1 MKKNEP
7 IICITNAC
15 NQKCVFCSR
24 GGYEPADTPGRI
36 KRLIGE
42 FKDSICVEGGEPA
55 LAKDLLRWVAYA
67 KARGTRDII
76 LVTNGTGLERTAFVE
91 DLLKAG
97 VTMFNV
103 QIPAHNGR
111 LFDLV
116 TGTRNNFAK
125 RAAAVKN
132 LLAVAGGGRVR
143 LTFVV
148 NSVTGRFLPQYARF
162 IAANFPGI
170 LYIEI
175 NMIKVLGHVEKRT
188 WLEPRLAA
196 IKPELAKAFG
206 IFDKSGVKFLT
217 DGFPLC
223 LTPGYEDRA
232 IDTFKMAHVKSALY
246 LGEKKRCAVCS
257 GCTLKNICP
266 GLRADYLE
274 LYGSAELRPSRKDPR
289 PIIKKAA
296 NQLR

>member
-7 IICITNAC
+7 IICITSAC

-24 GGYEPADTPGRI
+24 GGYDPVDTPARI
-36 KRLIGE
+36 KKLVSE

-55 LAKDLLRWVAYA
+55 LSKNLLKWVAYA
-67 KARGTRDII
+67 KERGTRDII
-76 LVTNGTGLERTAFVE
+76 LVTNGTGLEKAAFVE
-91 DLLKAG
+91 ALLNAG

-103 QIPAHNGR
+103 QIPAHNGK
-111 LFDLV
+111 LFDLL
-116 TGTRNNFAK
+116 TRTRNNFEK
-125 RAAAVKN
+125 RVAAIKN
-132 LLAVAGGGRVR
+132 LIAVAGGDKVR

-148 NSVTGRFLPQYARF
+148 NSLTGRFLPQYAAF
-162 IAANFPGI
+162 ITANFPGI

-188 WLEPRLAA
+188 WLVPRLAA
-196 IKPELAKAFG
+196 IKPDLLRAFKV
-206 IFDKSGVKFLT
+206 FDKGGVKFLT

-223 LTPGYEDRA
+223 LTPGYEDRS
-232 IDTFKMAHVKSALY
+232 IDTFKLGHVKGALY
-246 LGEKKRCAVCS
+246 LGEKKQCGACAK
-257 GCTLKNICP
+257 CTLNNICP
-266 GLRADYLE
+266 GLRTDYLD
-274 LYGSAELRPSRKDPR
+274 LHGSAGLKASRKDPD

>member
-7 IICITNAC
+7 IICITGAC

-24 GGYEPADTPGRI
+24 GGYNPVDTPGRI
-36 KRLIGE
+36 KMLVRN

-55 LAKDLLRWVAYA
+55 LSKDLLKWVAYA

-76 LVTNGTGLERTAFVE
+76 LVTNGTGLEKTAFVE

-103 QIPAHNGR
+103 QIPAHNGK
-111 LFDLV
+111 LFDLL
-116 TGTRNNFAK
+116 TGSRNNFEK
-125 RAAAVKN
+125 RVAAIKN
-132 LLAVAGGGRVR
+132 LIAVAGGDRVR

-148 NSVTGRFLPQYARF
+148 NSLSGKFLPQYAGF
-162 IAANFPGI
+162 IAENFPGI
-170 LYIEI
+170 LYIEM
-175 NMIKVLGHVEKRT
+175 NMLKVLGHVEKRT
-188 WLEPRLAA
+188 WLVPRFSA
-196 IKPELAKAFG
+196 IKPGLLKAFRL
-206 IFDKSGVKFLT
+206 FDKRGVKFLT

-223 LTPGYEDRA
+223 MTPGYEARS
-232 IDTFKMAHVKSALY
+232 IDTFKLAHVKGALY
-246 LGEKKRCAVCS
+246 LGEKKRCAVCAK
-257 GCTLKNICP
+257 CTLQKICP

-274 LYGSAELRPSRKDPR
+274 LYGSAELRASGKAPG

>member
-15 NQKCVFCSR
+15 NQQCVFCSR

-55 LAKDLLRWVAYA
+55 LAKDLLKWVAYA

-76 LVTNGTGLERTAFVE
+76 LVTNGSGLERTAFVE

-103 QIPAHNGR
+103 QIPAHNCK

-116 TGTRNNFAK
+116 TGTRNSFAK
-125 RAAAVKN
+125 RVAAVKN
-132 LLAVAGGGRVR
+132 LLAVAGGDRVR

-188 WLEPRLAA
+188 WLVPRLAA
-196 IKPELAKAFG
+196 VKPDLLKAFKA
-206 IFDKSGVKFLT
+206 FDKSGVKFLT

-223 LTPGYEDRA
+223 VTPGYEDRA
-232 IDTFKMAHVKSALY
+232 IDTFKLGHVKGALY
-246 LGEKKRCAVCS
+246 LGEKKQCGVCGKCS
-257 GCTLKNICP
+257 LKGICP

-274 LYGSAELRPSRKDPR
+274 LYGPAELRASKKEPG

-296 NQLR
+296 NQLK